1 MNNLGNPSDPKFLT
15 LWHLISVKKS
25 VKPFQKTNLQKALHA
40 LLPSFVFDT
49 ATGAHCTLVGREW
62 FDTAL
67 VLLGIADCRELFDT
81 GAGIAENCQRG
92 VSCELHKL
100 HSHFIGQ
107 CPMDTLIE
115 M

>member
-1 MNNLGNPSDPKFLT
+1 M
-15 LWHLISVKKS
+15 
-25 VKPFQKTNLQKALHA
+25 
-40 LLPSFVFDT
+40 FDT
-49 ATGAHCTLVGREW
+49 ALVVLLGIAECREW
-62 FDTAL
+62 FDT
-67 VLLGIADCRELFDT
+67 GIADCRELFDT